1 MNARW
6 RGPWLVARR
15 EWDQRVRTTAFLIS
29 TVLSV
34 LIVVALIVMPD
45 GGDEA
50 KVVGLVGRSSPELPA
65 LLRAS
70 GEQLDVPLEIR
81 RFPTDAA
88 GRAALRAEDAAV
100 LVLDQATLVWRADV
114 DGALEGAVTAAVD
127 AAARREAIAELGLTP
142 ARTEALLRPR
152 PLGSESLEGFAADRA
167 SRQEL
172 ATIALALLFV
182 AIAFY
187 GGFLLV
193 GVVQEKSSRVV
204 EVLLSRLRATEL
216 LSGKI
221 LGIGLVGL
229 AQVLLVAAAGLAA
242 MTFSGEADLPET
254 TAGTIGW
261 IVFWFVLGYAFYA
274 VIYATVG
281 SLVSRQEEAETV
293 QFPITALL
301 LVAYVLS
308 MEAVRS
314 PDGTAAIVGSFL
326 PPTAPML
333 MIVRIAQGGVPWWQI
348 ALSAAV
354 MAASIAGLVV
364 LAARVYSGAVLRVG
378 RRVRLREAWRGAET

>member
-1 MNARW
+1 
-6 RGPWLVARR
+6 
-15 EWDQRVRTTAFLIS
+15 VRTTAFRVS

-34 LIVVALIVMPD
+34 VIVVALVLMPD

-50 KVVGLVGRSSPELPA
+50 KVVGLAGRSSPRIA
-65 LLRAS
+65 GLLRAS
-70 GEQLDVPLEIR
+70 GEQLDVPLETR
-81 RFPTDAA
+81 RFPTEAA
-88 GRAALRAEDAAV
+88 GRAALRSEDAAV
-100 LVLDQATLVWRADV
+100 LLVDQEVLVWKADV
-114 DGALEGAVTAAVD
+114 DGSLEGAVTAAVQ
-127 AAARREAIAELGLTP
+127 AAARRDTIAELGLTP
-142 ARTEALLRPR
+142 PEVEELLRP
-152 PLGSESLEGFAADRA
+152 PSLGSESIEGFSRDRQA
-167 SRQEL
+167 RQEL

-229 AQVLLVAAAGLAA
+229 AQVMLVAAAGLAA
-242 MTFSGEADLPET
+242 MTFAGRAELPDT

-261 IVFWFVLGYAFYA
+261 IVCWFVLGYGFYA

-314 PDGTAAIVGSFL
+314 PDGVAAIVGSFL

-333 MIVRIAQGGVPWWQI
+333 MIVRIAEGGVPWWQI
-348 ALSAAV
+348 VLSASLMV
-354 MAASIAGLVV
+354 LSIAALVSF
-364 LAARVYSGAVLRVG
+364 AARVYAGAVLRVG
-378 RRVRLREAWRGAET
+378 RRVRLREAWRGAAS